1 MSGNATTAPVEGSTG
16 SARASAGILRAL
28 RHRNYRLFFTAAMIS
43 NIGGWLAGVARGYL
57 VYQMTGSKALLGTM
71 AFVGTIPVLVLG
83 PVAGIVADRCHR
95 KPVILVTQSVLL
107 TTNAVLAALI
117 LTGRLEIWH
126 MLALSLIEGI
136 AVAFNSPVYQSLTVD
151 FVGEED
157 LMNGIALN
165 SLQFNVGRIIGSML
179 GGVVYE
185 MVGPGWSFGI
195 NAASFVVVLVV
206 ISLLQIRGPLAKAAD
221 RSPYSSFLQGM
232 GYLARHKDL
241 LAIVALAATLTV
253 FVLPYFTLL
262 PVYAKDILKGGP
274 RMQAYLLTAVG
285 VGALLAGLR
294 QAVRQ
299 DQVGRGRRMLLSS
312 VMLSVCLAVFARSE
326 IVPLSLAALM
336 GIGIFMVSFMT
347 TANTTIQLLVPDE
360 LRGRLISVFVM
371 ASFGLS
377 PVGSLILG
385 WAAQFVGAPNAL
397 LGGSLVSVV
406 FTLVVAAAYPAI
418 RRV

>member
-1 MSGNATTAPVEGSTG
+1 MERAADTARSSG
-16 SARASAGILRAL
+16 GILRAL

-57 VYQMTGSKALLGTM
+57 VYQLTGSKALLGTM
-71 AFVGTIPVLVLG
+71 AFVGTIPVLLLG

-95 KPVILVTQSVLL
+95 KPVILTTQSVLL
-107 TTNAVLAALI
+107 MTNAILAALI
-117 LTGRLEIWH
+117 LTGCLEIWH
-126 MLALSLIEGI
+126 MLALSLVEGI

-179 GGVVYE
+179 GGVVYDV
-185 MVGPGWSFGI
+185 VGPGWSFGI

-206 ISLLQIRGPLAKAAD
+206 ISLLQIRGPLAKATD

-232 GYLARHKDL
+232 RYLARHKDL

-299 DQVGRGRRMLLSS
+299 DQVGRGRRMLISS
-312 VMLSVCLAVFARSE
+312 VMLSVCLVVFSKSE

-336 GIGIFMVSFMT
+336 GIGVFMVSFMT

-377 PVGSLILG
+377 PIGSLILG

-397 LGGSLVSVV
+397 LGGSLISVV
-406 FTLVVAAAYPAI
+406 FTLVVAAAYPGI